1 MKTSRRFSSVLII
14 ITGLLAASLGP
25 LPVGPADA
33 QEACVAPVPITS
45 VTPGMQGRGLTVV
58 RGTVPEEFSVTVI
71 DVLRDGLA
79 PGIPLI
85 VVEARSSEIDRVGG
99 VWGGMSGSP
108 VYVGDRLLGAVSW
121 GFGYGPSKVVGLTP
135 AAAMLELPDRPTL
148 AAATVAAAE
157 TGIPTT
163 ARVQTYAAAADGV
176 SAARATSMSPLRVPA
191 MMSGPRGPRF
201 DRVAAAFEAAYPG
214 TAVVHGAGAA
224 SAGAAATP
232 IVPGGN
238 LVASLA
244 YGDYTAALIGT
255 ATTVCGSVV
264 TGFGHPVMYSGA
276 TRLGMHG
283 ATVLRVVDD
292 PVFGAYK
299 LANIGAVVGTID
311 QDRIAGVA
319 GRIGSLPPTLAVT
332 SSITNLDD
340 GRTITGRTD
349 GVYPD
354 DVFGAVIVHGWS
366 NFDFH
371 VFDDYS
377 FSGTSQVSWTIRG
390 LRKDGR
396 PWSVTRENRHADR
409 YDLSSS
415 SLVEAASVAQQ
426 LHDNPFEEVRVT
438 EVRYQA
444 RAGSPYR
451 ALELLGDGIV
461 QVVGAGEEVPAVRGL
476 QLTAGQTLRLR
487 VPVRPY
493 RDEVRR
499 VDISLEIPADAYGSG
514 ELLVGNEGGGDPWEC
529 LYYPEACGGVD
540 AGSFEDLLASVP
552 KRPRNDELGLTLRL
566 YGAMD
571 GEGQEP
577 MDTVPPAAATTS
589 VRLDDVI
596 LGSMYLPVTVAPA
609 GGCPVP
615 VSQPFVDVAPEGT
628 HASAIGCAFALGLT
642 QGVSM
647 DPPTFAPAREV
658 RRDQAASFVANLL
671 ATGPRP
677 LPAPATAGF
686 GDLDGNVHREAI
698 ERLVAA
704 GIVRGRSST
713 TFDPSAPVTRAQIAT
728 LLVQALEWATG
739 NTYGSSGGPHFR
751 DVGGVHA
758 ASIDAAYELGLLQGH
773 PDGTFRPGA
782 STRRDQMASLLVRTH
797 RTLAGVG

>member
-1 MKTSRRFSSVLII
+1 MKTSRRFASVLAVA
-14 ITGLLAASLGP
+14 GLLAASFGP
-25 LPVGPADA
+25 LPAAPAGA
-33 QEACVAPVPITS
+33 QEGCVSPVPITS

-58 RGTVPEEFSVTVI
+58 RGTVPEGFSVTVI

-85 VVEARSSEIDRVGG
+85 VVETTSPEIDRVGG

-121 GFGYGPSKVVGLTP
+121 GFSYGPSKIVGLTP
-135 AAAMLELPDRPTL
+135 AAAMLELPDRPLL
-148 AAATVAAAE
+148 ATATVAAAE
-157 TGIPTT
+157 VGVPMTS
-163 ARVQTYAAAADGV
+163 RVQAYAAAADGV
-176 SAARATSMSPLRVPA
+176 SATRTTAMSPLRVPA
-191 MMSGPRGPRF
+191 MLSGPRGPRF
-201 DRVAAAFEAAYPG
+201 ERVAAAFEKAYPG
-214 TAVVHGAGAA
+214 TTVVHGAGAA
-224 SAGAAATP
+224 STGAAATP

-244 YGDYTAALIGT
+244 YGDYTAALVGT
-255 ATTVCGSVV
+255 ATTVCGNVV

-283 ATVLRVVDD
+283 ASALRVVDD
-292 PVFGAYK
+292 PLFGAYK
-299 LANIGAVVGTID
+299 LANISAPVGTID
-311 QDRIAGVA
+311 QDRLAGIA
-319 GRIGSLPPTLAVT
+319 GRIGTLPPTLAVT

-340 GRTITGRTD
+340 GRTVTGRTD

-366 NFDFH
+366 NFDFR
-371 VFDDYS
+371 VFDDVMY
-377 FSGTSQVSWTIRG
+377 SGTSAVSWTIRG

-396 PWSVTRENRHADR
+396 RWSVTRENRHADR
-409 YDLSSS
+409 NDLSSA

-461 QVVGAGEEVPAVRGL
+461 QVVGAGTEVPAARGL

-487 VPVRPY
+487 VPVRAY
-493 RDEVRR
+493 RGEVREIDVSLAVP
-499 VDISLEIPADAYGSG
+499 VDAVGVG

-529 LYYPEACGGVD
+529 LYFPEACGGVE
-540 AGSFEDLLASVP
+540 ARSFEDLLASVP
-552 KRPRNDELGLTLRL
+552 KRPRNDELTLTLRL
-566 YGAMD
+566 FDGMD
-571 GEGQEP
+571 GEGQDP
-577 MDTVPPAAATTS
+577 MTTARPPAATATT
-589 VRLDDVI
+589 RLADVI
-596 LGSMYLPVTVAPA
+596 QGAIYLPVMVEPA

-615 VSQPFVDVAPEGT
+615 MSQPFVDVVPESR
-628 HASAIGCAFALGLT
+628 HAAAIGCAFALGLT
-642 QGVSM
+642 KGAST

-671 ATGPRP
+671 AAGPRP
-677 LPAPATAGF
+677 LPASTASRF
-686 GDLDGNVHREAI
+686 TDLGGNVHREAI
-698 ERLVAA
+698 ERLAAA
-704 GIVRGRSST
+704 GVVHGRT
-713 TFDPSAPVTRAQIAT
+713 ATAFDPSEPVTRAQIAS
-728 LLVQALEWATG
+728 LLVQALDWATG
-739 NTYGSSGGPHFR
+739 TTHGSSGGPHFR

-758 ASIDAAYELGLLQGH
+758 ANIDAAYELGLLQGH
-773 PDGTFRPGA
+773 PDGRFVPGA
-782 STRRDQMASLLVRTH
+782 STRRDQMASLLVRAYG
-797 RTLAGVG
+797 TLTAG